1 MRKMAFRPIYPNAQT
16 GQASRLFMD
25 RRGLSVTIVALML
38 AVLMTSSTTAAPGL
52 DAGIMQSPGSAD
64 GQPDAENN
72 TLYLFG
78 NPQLTN
84 CFSKFNNT
92 DAESAAYG
100 EDSQG
105 GSSIMDIK
113 VTCRMDPVLDDDIA
127 LKEGEMINVRF
138 AIELGGS
145 WTNGQEGCNADCEN
159 LNISILKA
167 NNAVAIKEFDSL
179 QDGENFINWDI
190 PVVEELIYWNG
201 STENMGVEFTMKLKG
216 TSGGLNPFGGE
227 SALFRLYYS
236 HPENAAE
243 YNASVT
249 FPVLNQ
255 TAFDD
260 ITGGGDSGGDSD
272 DTPGFTAIIGVG
284 GLAAAALLRPSKSE
298 DEE

>member
-1 MRKMAFRPIYPNAQT
+1 
-16 GQASRLFMD
+16 MD

-38 AVLMTSSTTAAPGL
+38 AVMMTSATTASPGMS
-52 DAGIMQSPGSAD
+52 AMQSPGSED

-92 DAESAAYG
+92 DSESAAYG

-105 GSSIMDIK
+105 GTSLMDVK

-127 LKEGEMINVRF
+127 LKEGEMINARF
-138 AIELGGS
+138 VINLGGA
-145 WTNGQEGCNADCEN
+145 WTNGQDGCNGDCEN

-179 QDGENFINWDI
+179 SDGENFINWDI

-216 TSGGLNPFGGE
+216 TSGNIIFGGDE
-227 SALFRLYYS
+227 ALFGLYFS
-236 HPENAAE
+236 HADNPQE

-260 ITGGGDSGGDSD
+260 ITGGGGGGGGGDD
-272 DTPGFTAIIGVG
+272 GGLLPGFTSMIGIG
-284 GLAAAALLRPSKSE
+284 GLAAAALLRPNE

>member
-1 MRKMAFRPIYPNAQT
+1 
-16 GQASRLFMD
+16 
-25 RRGLSVTIVALML
+25 
-38 AVLMTSSTTAAPGL
+38 
-52 DAGIMQSPGSAD
+52 MQSPGSED

-92 DAESAAYG
+92 DSESANYG
-100 EDSQG
+100 EESQG
-105 GSSIMDIK
+105 GTGVMDVK
-113 VTCRMDPVLDDDIA
+113 VTCRMDPVLGEDVA
-127 LKEGEMINVRF
+127 LKEGEMINARF
-138 AIELGGS
+138 VIDLGGA
-145 WTNGQEGCNADCEN
+145 WTNGQDGCNGDCEN

-179 QDGENFINWDI
+179 SDGENFINWDI

-201 STENMGVEFTMKLKG
+201 STENMGVEFTMKLKAI
-216 TSGGLNPFGGE
+216 TGGFLGIGDE
-227 SALFRLYYS
+227 DALFGLYYS

-249 FPVLNQ
+249 FPILNQ

-260 ITGGGDSGGDSD
+260 ITGGGDTGGGGGDDSGML
-272 DTPGFTAIIGVG
+272 PGFTSIIGVG
-284 GLAAAALLRPSKSE
+284 GLAAAALLRPRTE